1 MKTITY
7 VLEIGFGE
15 KYQFTNREYAMQA
28 FKSLVCDADRLE
40 DYQANPRV
48 KDFEVKLTAKVKQD
62 AA

>member
-15 KYQFTNREYAMQA
+15 KYQFTDLHTA
-28 FKSLVCDADRLE
+28 FHVFANLSKKADRLE
-40 DYQANPRV
+40 DYQSNPRV